1 MEFRSEALAHMEGTA
16 YTQQN
21 PEASGNGVITTALAP
36 EAGIA
41 AMQVKFP
48 NVFIDL
54 LGYVFR

>member
-1 MEFRSEALAHMEGTA
+1 MEGTA